1 MRQRI
6 RCLTITLL
14 AGTTLLVGGCS
25 SVMTRVGPSQGYY
38 SGAKNDIKMIKDD
51 DTGWA
56 MTPLLA
62 LDLPFSAVVDTL
74 LLPYDYYR
82 SGSNPEDDSPR
93 ARVLRDEQI
102 SGVNNAAPH
111 YE

>member
-1 MRQRI
+1 
-6 RCLTITLL
+6 
-14 AGTTLLVGGCS
+14 
-25 SVMTRVGPSQGYY
+25 MTRVGPNQGYY
-38 SGAKNDIKMIKDD
+38 SGAKNDVKMIKDD

-62 LDLPFSAVVDTL
+62 LDLPFSAVADTL

-82 SGSNPEDDSPR
+82 SSSNPEDDSPR

-102 SGVNNAAPH
+102 SGVNNVAPH

>member
-1 MRQRI
+1 
-6 RCLTITLL
+6 
-14 AGTTLLVGGCS
+14 
-25 SVMTRVGPSQGYY
+25 MTRVGPSQGYY
-38 SGAKNDIKMIKDD
+38 SGAKNDVKMIKDE

-82 SGSNPEDDSPR
+82 SGSNPESDSPR

-102 SGVNNAAPH
+102 SGVNNVAPNYAVQDNAVQDNAAPH